1 MPAGSPVNTEMMEE
15 RMAEYKTDTKITIG
29 GRTITLSGHES
40 EEYMRQV
47 ADYLNGKRKSF
58 DDDTSYWKLP
68 EDMRNIML
76 QLNLADDYFKEQ
88 EYASEL
94 ERQLDTAKDTYNR
107 MLQEARAEDRKK
119 ISSLETGIQEKIDQA
134 CAVEKE
140 KLQSLEERVRNQDTM
155 IRDLQVRLA
164 EKEKSLKDREAELQ
178 KTREAGQQ
186 EKRELAALRQELTSR
201 KETALQASREIDALQ
216 KSGQE
221 FNAILGR
228 LQEIR
233 KKL

>member
-1 MPAGSPVNTEMMEE
+1 
-15 RMAEYKTDTKITIG
+15 
-29 GRTITLSGHES
+29 
-40 EEYMRQV
+40 
-47 ADYLNGKRKSF
+47 
-58 DDDTSYWKLP
+58 
-68 EDMRNIML
+68 
-76 QLNLADDYFKEQ
+76 
-88 EYASEL
+88 
-94 ERQLDTAKDTYNR
+94 
-107 MLQEARAEDRKK
+107 
-119 ISSLETGIQEKIDQA
+119 
-134 CAVEKE
+134 
-140 KLQSLEERVRNQDTM
+140 M

-164 EKEKSLKDREAELQ
+164 ETEKSLKDREAELQ

-186 EKRELAALRQELTSR
+186 EKRELAALKQELTSR

>member
-1 MPAGSPVNTEMMEE
+1 MKTVAGLFYGGAGGLAAKPQGALE
-15 RMAEYKTDTKITIG
+15 G
-29 GRTITLSGHES
+29 GR
-40 EEYMRQV
+40 
-47 ADYLNGKRKSF
+47 GK
-58 DDDTSYWKLP
+58 
-68 EDMRNIML
+68 EG
-76 QLNLADDYFKEQ
+76 A
-88 EYASEL
+88 
-94 ERQLDTAKDTYNR
+94 
-107 MLQEARAEDRKK
+107 
-119 ISSLETGIQEKIDQA
+119 
-134 CAVEKE
+134 
-140 KLQSLEERVRNQDTM
+140 
-155 IRDLQVRLA
+155 
-164 EKEKSLKDREAELQ
+164 REAELQ

>member
-1 MPAGSPVNTEMMEE
+1 MVDSQPALTESAVNTEMMEE

-88 EYASEL
+88 EHASEL

-119 ISSLETGIQEKIDQA
+119 IHSLQTGIQEKIDQA
-134 CAVEKE
+134 CA
-140 KLQSLEERVRNQDTM
+140 EERVRDQDTM
-155 IRDLQVRLA
+155 IRDLQARLA
-164 EKEKSLKDREAELQ
+164 ETEKSLEAREAELQ

-216 KSGQE
+216 KSRQE
-221 FNAILGR
+221 FNEILGR